1 MNHNKWTEKA
11 APASEALYKYRG
23 FGGLKPQ
30 RFHEMK
36 RSTTMRNFN
45 ELAKLVKELDGKR
58 IWAYMLEIAT
68 VIDGTENLSDEQK
81 QDACV
86 IASTEFENYDDDT
99 VGANVFAGAAI
110 YTILDERYTS
120 ILRSLSLE
128 YQEDVPGDIVRDAE
142 DDLHDL
148 FMEKLSDLLN

>member
-68 VIDGTENLSDEQK
+68 VIDGREDLSDEQK
-81 QDACV
+81 QDAYDL
-86 IASTEFENYDDDT
+86 ATAEFEDYDNT
-99 VGANVFAGAAI
+99 NVGANVFAEAAI
-110 YTILDERYTS
+110 ETILDEKYS
-120 ILRSLSLE
+120 GILSSLSFE
-128 YQEDVPGDIVRDAE
+128 YQEDVSGDIVRDAE
-142 DDLHDL
+142 TNLHDL
-148 FMEKLSDLLN
+148 FMEKLSSLLN